1 MTRSERLEAAL
12 VALVRERRSE
22 IDALQ
27 TVRIIGIVLT
37 LDDAGCVDQEQVRY
51 ESKRER
57 RRVPK
62 DRSHVLR

>member
-12 VALVRERRSE
+12 VALVRERKGE

-27 TVRIIGIVLT
+27 TVRVIGIVLT
-37 LDDAGCVDQEQVRY
+37 LDEAGCVDQEQVRY

-57 RRVPK
+57 RRQPNNQ
-62 DRSHVLR
+62 RAIA

>member
-12 VALVRERRSE
+12 VALVRSRRFE

-27 TVRIIGIVLT
+27 SVRVIGIVLT
-37 LDDAGCVDQEQVRY
+37 LDDAGCIDMEQVRY

-57 RRVPK
+57 RRQPNT
-62 DRSHVLR
+62 RSQVA